1 MGDYP
6 VPHHRW
12 DRPFPVTSEARPS
25 WRRGQDGDT
34 AVRILMPQEPPEHS
48 AAFLVGTAD
57 GNRMNIYKSPHFE
70 APDAVAAQD
79 AALATRLTGY
89 DHDLPPS
96 PRLKAEK
103 RRDSM
108 QESSSVTPENSQ
120 MKTRSS
126 TPAKLS
132 GNVPR
137 KGPPAII
144 VSTETSTTDASRSDL
159 GDIVKVPKEL
169 EVDGKAGFDPL
180 RSTDE
185 EPPKK
190 TYLWKGKRYEVQ
202 GDEPPE
208 WLKDVREVP
217 RNPRSTRMS
226 SQNASQRRQSS
237 VTSNS
242 MLSGVGSRGRQS
254 SRRDSRRAENDRARR
269 KSARPR
275 RSVADYDQ
283 VFKDEPSE

>member
-1 MGDYP
+1 MP
-6 VPHHRW
+6 NHRW
-12 DRPFPVTSEARPS
+12 DRPIPVRSEARPS

-34 AVRILMPQEPPEHS
+34 AIRILMPQEPPEHS
-48 AAFLVGTAD
+48 AAFLVGTAH
-57 GNRMNIYKSPHFE
+57 GHRLNIYTSPHFE

-79 AALATRLTGY
+79 AALARRLTGY
-89 DHDLPPS
+89 DHDLLLS

-108 QESSSVTPENSQ
+108 QESSSITPGDSQ

-126 TPAKLS
+126 TPAKLTGS
-132 GNVPR
+132 VPR
-137 KGPPAII
+137 KEPPAIV
-144 VSTETSTTDASRSDL
+144 VSTETSITDTSTSDH
-159 GDIVKVPKEL
+159 GNVVEVPREL

-190 TYLWKGKRYEVQ
+190 TYLWKGKRYEIQ

-217 RNPRSTRMS
+217 RDPRSARMS
-226 SQNASQRRQSS
+226 SQNANQRRKSS
-237 VTSNS
+237 VTPNS
-242 MLSGVGSRGRQS
+242 MLSGVGSHGRQS
-254 SRRDSRRAENDRARR
+254 SRRDSKRAENDKTRR

-275 RSVADYDQ
+275 RNVADYEK
-283 VFKDEPSE
+283 VLKDEPYE